1 MNGKFDMK
9 LVIDA
14 VTTPLL
20 HARLS
25 QASSY
30 RERAAVLRSLA
41 EATLRESAAPMG
53 NTTYPAT
60 SSVAMSSRH
69 GFPAEPPRQRDTRP
83 SVETGTALS
92 SETMPP
98 LVPDESDEAQAY
110 DVQGIGEAFGA
121 FG

>member
-1 MNGKFDMK
+1 MSGKFDMK

-30 RERAAVLRSLA
+30 RERAALLRSLA
-41 EATLRESAAPMG
+41 EAALRESAASMG
-53 NTTYPAT
+53 KSTYPAAPSAAVGSPDGT
-60 SSVAMSSRH
+60 
-69 GFPAEPPRQRDTRP
+69 PAEPQHQRYTRP
-83 SVETGTALS
+83 SAETDTALS
-92 SETMPP
+92 SESGP
-98 LVPDESDEAQAY
+98 LFVPDERGEAQAY

>member
-25 QASSY
+25 EASSY
-30 RERAAVLRSLA
+30 RERAAILRSLA
-41 EATLRESAAPMG
+41 EAALRESAASMG
-53 NTTYPAT
+53 KSTYR
-60 SSVAMSSRH
+60 VAPSAAVPSWD
-69 GFPAEPPRQRDTRP
+69 GTPAEPQRQRDTRP
-83 SVETGTALS
+83 SVATGTALS
-92 SETMPP
+92 SEPVPP
-98 LVPDESDEAQAY
+98 FVPNESGEAQAY

>member
-25 QASSY
+25 EASSF
-30 RERAAVLRSLA
+30 RERAALLRSLA
-41 EATLRESAAPMG
+41 EAAMRESVASMG
-53 NTTYPAT
+53 KSTYPVAT
-60 SSVAMSSRH
+60 SAAMSSRD
-69 GFPAEPPRQRDTRP
+69 GIPAEPQRQRDTRP

-92 SETMPP
+92 SESTPP
-98 LVPDESDEAQAY
+98 SVPDESSEAHAY

>member
-25 QASSY
+25 EASSY
-30 RERAAVLRSLA
+30 RERAAILRSLA
-41 EATLRESAAPMG
+41 EAALRESAGSIGKA
-53 NTTYPAT
+53 TYPAA
-60 SSVAMSSRH
+60 SSAAVSSRD
-69 GFPAEPPRQRDTRP
+69 GIPAEPQRQRDTRP
-83 SVETGTALS
+83 SVETDTALS
-92 SETMPP
+92 SDSVPP
-98 LVPDESDEAQAY
+98 LVPDESGEAQAY
-110 DVQGIGEAFGA
+110 DVQGIAEAFGA